1 MPRRR
6 SPALALLLSLIA
18 GLLLSV
24 LPLPEQLAA
33 WRPEWVTL
41 LLIFWVMHAPNW
53 VGVWIALFVGI
64 LLDILLATP
73 VGLHASSLVIVVWLG
88 RMTQRWTGVFSIRQT
103 TVLVLLL
110 VATPLQLQFKL

>member
-73 VGLHASSLVIVVWLG
+73 VGLHASSLVIVVSFRSAAVSG
-88 RMTQRWTGVFSIRQT
+88 SCRRRR
-103 TVLVLLL
+103 
-110 VATPLQLQFKL
+110 APRR